1 MTLIP
6 EWSILGGGM
15 AAAIRGMCVGRHEAN
30 KDRVRTSPPSPPQG
44 VFCAYRREPPT
55 QTTPPPQSRL
65 KEYPAGGMSSRAA
78 ICVFWSVQSTSP
90 SPLMSSPSSPN
101 STSDPKPI
109 GNLTGFKQHFSKDVL
124 SGFLVFLIAL
134 PLCLG
139 IAKASGC
146 PAIAGIFTAVVG
158 GILTPFMSNS
168 ELTIK
173 GPAAGMIAI
182 VLGTVNEL
190 GYENALAIGVISGCL
205 QILFGALRLGTLG
218 EFFPV
223 AAVHG
228 MLAAIG
234 VIIIS
239 KQIHVAL
246 GVAAHAKEPLEL
258 LAEVPHSLMNMN
270 PEIALIG
277 AIALI
282 ILFGRLFIKNKI
294 IQAIPGPLLVLLAAV
309 PLSFY
314 FDIAHQHMYQFHG
327 HSYEVGPDK
336 LVNLPLNILDGIKSP
351 DFSGIFSATS
361 IKWIIMFC
369 LVGSLESMLSAKA
382 VDLLDPW
389 QRRADLNRDLLAVG
403 FANTLVSFIGG
414 LPMISEIVR
423 SSANKNNGARTRW
436 ANFWHGVFLLLL
448 VASVPALLNNIPL
461 AALAGM
467 LVFTGYNLASPK
479 EFHHMLHVGKG
490 QLVVFIVTLV
500 ATLAT
505 DLLIGIAIG
514 ILVKL
519 IMHAMSGVNVGNLF
533 KPTAE
538 IHHSD
543 ESGQPTVKVRDAIV
557 FSNWLPLRKRLLE
570 LRHHNKVRVCM
581 AGTHFIDHS
590 VMKKLEEMVQDWKL
604 ENRELILEGLEGL
617 HPVSD
622 HPHAARLLKSQS

>member
-1 MTLIP
+1 MSDHVQT
-6 EWSILGGGM
+6 
-15 AAAIRGMCVGRHEAN
+15 H
-30 KDRVRTSPPSPPQG
+30 TPSG
-44 VFCAYRREPPT
+44 
-55 QTTPPPQSRL
+55 
-65 KEYPAGGMSSRAA
+65 
-78 ICVFWSVQSTSP
+78 
-90 SPLMSSPSSPN
+90 
-101 STSDPKPI
+101 PKPI
-109 GNLTGFKQHFSKDVL
+109 GNLAGFKQHLGKDML

-158 GILTPFMSNS
+158 GLLAPFMSNS

-190 GYENALAIGVISGCL
+190 GYEKALAIGVVSGVL
-205 QILFGALRLGTLG
+205 QILFGAFKVGTLG

-258 LAEVPHSLMNMN
+258 LAEIPESIAHMN

-277 AIALI
+277 TIAMLL
-282 ILFGRLFIKNKI
+282 LFGRMFIKNKVV
-294 IQAIPGPLLVLLAAV
+294 QAIPGPLVVLFVATPLA
-309 PLSFY
+309 FY
-314 FDIAHQHMYQFHG
+314 FDIQHQHMYQFHG
-327 HSYEVGPDK
+327 HTYEVGPDK
-336 LVNLPLNILDGIKSP
+336 LVNLPLNILDGIKMP
-351 DFSGIFSATS
+351 DFSAITS
-361 IKWIIMFC
+361 MASLKWIIMFC

-389 QRRADLNRDLLAVG
+389 QRRTNLNRDLLAVG
-403 FANTLVSFIGG
+403 VANTLVSFIGG

-423 SSANKNNGARTRW
+423 SSANRNNGARTRW
-436 ANFWHGVFLLLL
+436 ANFWHGAFLLIL
-448 VASVPALLNNIPL
+448 VASVPWLLNNIPL

-479 EFHHMLHVGKG
+479 EFHHMLEVGKG
-490 QLVVFIVTLV
+490 QLVVFIVTMI

-505 DLLIGIAIG
+505 DLLIGIAVG
-514 ILVKL
+514 ILVKMV
-519 IMHAMSGVNVGNLF
+519 IHMRSGVSFGNLF
-533 KPTAE
+533 KPHAE
-538 IHHSD
+538 VSTCPEAGHPVV
-543 ESGQPTVKVRDAIV
+543 EVKKAVV
-557 FSNWLPLRKRLLE
+557 FSNWLSLRKKMIE
-570 LRHHNKVRVCM
+570 LSHHSRVRM
-581 AGTHFIDHS
+581 DFSDAHFVDHS
-590 VMKKLEEMVQDWKL
+590 VMKKLHEMAQDWKL
-604 ENRELILEGLEGL
+604 ENRELILTGLEA
-617 HPVSD
+617 HQPVSS
-622 HPHAARLLKSQS
+622 HPLAARVLRA

>member
-1 MTLIP
+1 M
-6 EWSILGGGM
+6 S
-15 AAAIRGMCVGRHEAN
+15 A
-30 KDRVRTSPPSPPQG
+30 PSPTAVAPG
-44 VFCAYRREPPT
+44 
-55 QTTPPPQSRL
+55 
-65 KEYPAGGMSSRAA
+65 
-78 ICVFWSVQSTSP
+78 
-90 SPLMSSPSSPN
+90 
-101 STSDPKPI
+101 PKPV
-109 GNLTGFKQHFSKDVL
+109 GDFAGLRQHFAKDAI

-158 GILTPFMSNS
+158 GMLTPFLSNS

-190 GYENALAIGVISGCL
+190 GYEKALAVGMVSGCL

-258 LAEVPHSLMNMN
+258 LAELPHSLMNMN

-277 AIALI
+277 ALSLML
-282 ILFGRLFIKNKI
+282 LFGRLLIKNKV
-294 IQAIPGPLLVLLAAV
+294 IQAIPGPLMVLLAAV
-309 PLSFY
+309 PLSVY
-314 FDIAHQHMYQFHG
+314 FDISHQHMYQFHG
-327 HSYEVGPDK
+327 HAYEVGPDK
-336 LVNLPLNILDGIKSP
+336 LVNLPLNILDGIKGP
-351 DFSGIFSATS
+351 DFSAIFSAAS
-361 IKWIIMFC
+361 LKWIVMFC

-389 QRRADLNRDLLAVG
+389 QRRTDLNRDLLAVG
-403 FANTLVSFIGG
+403 VANTLVACIGG

-448 VASVPALLNNIPL
+448 VASVPSLLNHIPL

-479 EFHHMLHVGKG
+479 EFRHMLHVGKG
-490 QLVVFIVTLV
+490 QLIVFVATLI

-505 DLLIGIAIG
+505 DLLVGIAFG
-514 ILVKL
+514 IVVKL
-519 IMHAMSGVNVGNLF
+519 VMHVSSGVSPTNLL
-533 KPTAE
+533 KPHADLETCPNE
-538 IHHSD
+538 GH
-543 ESGQPTVKVRDAIV
+543 PVVRVRKAVV
-557 FSNWLPLRKRLLE
+557 FSNWLPLRKKLLA
-570 LRHHNKVRVCM
+570 LRSHPKVRVCL
-581 AGTHFIDHS
+581 AGTHFVDHS

-604 ENRELILEGLEGL
+604 ENRELILEGLEDL
-617 HPVSD
+617 QPVSD
-622 HPHAARLLKSQS
+622 HPQAARLQRAQA

>member
-1 MTLIP
+1 MSST
-6 EWSILGGGM
+6 
-15 AAAIRGMCVGRHEAN
+15 A
-30 KDRVRTSPPSPPQG
+30 PSPIAHG
-44 VFCAYRREPPT
+44 
-55 QTTPPPQSRL
+55 
-65 KEYPAGGMSSRAA
+65 
-78 ICVFWSVQSTSP
+78 
-90 SPLMSSPSSPN
+90 
-101 STSDPKPI
+101 PKPV
-109 GNLTGFKQHFSKDVL
+109 GNFTGFRQHFGKDAI

-158 GILTPFMSNS
+158 GLLTPFLSNS

-190 GYENALAIGVISGCL
+190 GYEKALAIGMVSGCL

-258 LAEVPHSLMNMN
+258 LAEIPHSLMNLN

-277 AIALI
+277 ALALLL
-282 ILFGRLFIKNKI
+282 LFGRMLVKNKL
-294 IQAIPGPLLVLLAAV
+294 IQSVPGPLLVLLAAV

-336 LVNLPLNILDGIKSP
+336 LVNLPLNILDGIKGP
-351 DFSGIFSATS
+351 DFSAIFSATS
-361 IKWIIMFC
+361 LKWSVMFC

-382 VDLLDPW
+382 VDLIDPW
-389 QRRADLNRDLLAVG
+389 QRRTDLNRDLLAVG
-403 FANTLVSFIGG
+403 VANTLVACIGG

-448 VASVPALLNNIPL
+448 VASVPSLLNHIPL

-479 EFHHMLHVGKG
+479 EFRHMLHVGRG
-490 QLVVFIVTLV
+490 QLVVFVATLI

-505 DLLIGIAIG
+505 DLLIGIAVG
-514 ILVKL
+514 ILVKMAL
-519 IMHAMSGVNVGNLF
+519 HVAGGVRPGNLLT
-533 KPTAE
+533 PHTE
-538 IHHSD
+538 TETCPERGH
-543 ESGQPTVKVRDAIV
+543 PVVRVRQALV
-557 FSNWLPLRKRLLE
+557 FSNWLPLRKQLLA
-570 LRHHNKVRVCM
+570 LRNHPRVRICL
-581 AGTHFIDHS
+581 ARTHFVDHS

-604 ENRELILEGLEGL
+604 ENRELIIEGLDGHL
-617 HPVSD
+617 PVSD
-622 HPHAARLLKSQS
+622 HPQAARLQGAMRS

>member
-1 MTLIP
+1 MSAPAPTLKAEGP
-6 EWSILGGGM
+6 
-15 AAAIRGMCVGRHEAN
+15 APVG
-30 KDRVRTSPPSPPQG
+30 DFS
-44 VFCAYRREPPT
+44 
-55 QTTPPPQSRL
+55 
-65 KEYPAGGMSSRAA
+65 
-78 ICVFWSVQSTSP
+78 
-90 SPLMSSPSSPN
+90 
-101 STSDPKPI
+101 
-109 GNLTGFKQHFSKDVL
+109 GFKQHLSKDL
-124 SGFLVFLIAL
+124 ISGFLVFLIAL

-158 GILTPFMSNS
+158 GMLTPFMSNS

-182 VLGTVNEL
+182 VLGTVNDL
-190 GYENALAIGVISGCL
+190 GYEKALAVGVVSGVI
-205 QILFGALRLGTLG
+205 QILFGAFKLGTLG

-258 LAEVPHSLMNMN
+258 LAEIPESIMNMN

-277 AIALI
+277 AIALV
-282 ILFGRLFIKNKI
+282 ILFGRLFIKNKLV
-294 IQAIPGPLLVLLAAV
+294 QSIPGPLVVLLVAV

-314 FDIAHQHMYQFHG
+314 FDIGHKHMYQFHQ
-327 HSYEVGPDK
+327 HTYEVGPDK
-336 LVNLPLNILDGIKSP
+336 LVSLPLNILDGIKMP
-351 DFSGIFSATS
+351 DFSAITSGTS
-361 IKWIIMFC
+361 IKWIVMFC
-369 LVGSLESMLSAKA
+369 LVGTLESMLSAKA

-389 QRRADLNRDLLAVG
+389 QRRTNLNRDLLAVG
-403 FANTLVSFIGG
+403 VANTLVAFIGG

-436 ANFWHGVFLLLL
+436 ANFWHGTFLLLL

-479 EFHHMLHVGKG
+479 EFHHMWEVGKG
-490 QLVVFIVTLV
+490 QLLVFVSTLI

-505 DLLIGIAIG
+505 DLLIGIAVG
-514 ILVKL
+514 IIVKL
-519 IMHAMSGVNVGNLF
+519 LLHVISGASIGNLF
-533 KPTAE
+533 SPHTE
-538 IHHSD
+538 VDHGGDHPVVS
-543 ESGQPTVKVRDAIV
+543 VKKAGI
-557 FSNWLPLRKRLLE
+557 FSNWLGLRKRLLA
-570 LRHHNKVRVCM
+570 LSTHPKVKVDLS
-581 AGTHFIDHS
+581 GTHLVDHS
-590 VMKKLEEMVQDWKL
+590 VIKKLEEMAQDWKL
-604 ENRELILEGLEGL
+604 ENRELIIAGLNDHL
-617 HPVSD
+617 PVSA
-622 HPHAARLLKSQS
+622 HPQAARRRTVAA